1 MPRGNLN
8 RKDLENIIIRRL
20 RKISTEEP
28 NKQKKQKLSKLRKNF
43 LEQKNLFTYAE
54 LNGLEK
60 EREKTN
66 VFINYL
72 NTWILKNLNNKNK
85 TINYKK

>member
-20 RKISTEEP
+20 RKITTEEP
-28 NKQKKQKLSKLRKNF
+28 NKRKKQKLSKLRKNF

-60 EREKTN
+60 EKEKTN

-85 TINYKK
+85 TI

>member
-1 MPRGNLN
+1 MPRGNLK

>member
-1 MPRGNLN
+1 MPRGNLK

-72 NTWILKNLNNKNK
+72 NTWILKNLNYKNK

>member
-1 MPRGNLN
+1 MPRGNLK

-85 TINYKK
+85 TI

>member
-43 LEQKNLFTYAE
+43 FRT
-54 LNGLEK
+54 EK
-60 EREKTN
+60 PFYVRRTKWIGKGER
-66 VFINYL
+66 
-72 NTWILKNLNNKNK
+72 KNK
-85 TINYKK
+85 RFYKLFKYLDSKKFKQ